1 MRVSEEI
8 VAELDAL
15 HKVARRAFSER
26 DIEAYRALFAE
37 DLCYVQSN
45 GTAIDREQLMRD
57 VSQQL
62 TRFRSVDTAY
72 NRESLTM
79 NDDGSV
85 TQVLEQTARCSLRV
99 FILFTKTWKL
109 NRRGK
114 YTYRKTEL
122 GWRITE
128 VEVPVRDRT

>member
-1 MRVSEEI
+1 MRDSEEI
-8 VAELDAL
+8 ATELDAL
-15 HKVARRAFSER
+15 HEVARRTFSER

-45 GTAIDREQLMRD
+45 GTAIDREHLMRD
-57 VSQQL
+57 VSLQL
-62 TRFRSVDTAY
+62 TRFRSVDTTY
-72 NRESLTM
+72 NRESLTV

-85 TQVLEQTARCSLRV
+85 TQVLEQTARYSLSV
-99 FILFTKTWKL
+99 FVLFTKTWHL

-122 GWRITE
+122 GWRIAE
-128 VEVPVRDRT
+128 VEVLSETVT